1 MNVFCASRAQ
11 IVIVPVAGPDDEAA
25 LLPEPELSEPPQAT
39 TPSASAAAAARALMV
54 FLGTALL
61 LWWTLGPIALSDGRD
76 PHAHGVG
83 SAVAPAEVRDGRQL
97 GRSQLPPGCGGG
109 AGVEGPRRAPA
120 RSRPPPLHA

>member
-1 MNVFCASRAQ
+1 MNVFWASRAQ
-11 IVIVPVAGPDDEAA
+11 IVIVPVAGPDDEADD
-25 LLPEPELSEPPQAT
+25 LSPEPELSEPPQAT

-54 FLGTALL
+54 LLGTALL

-97 GRSQLPPGCGGG
+97 GRSQLPRGCGG
-109 AGVEGPRRAPA
+109 
-120 RSRPPPLHA
+120 